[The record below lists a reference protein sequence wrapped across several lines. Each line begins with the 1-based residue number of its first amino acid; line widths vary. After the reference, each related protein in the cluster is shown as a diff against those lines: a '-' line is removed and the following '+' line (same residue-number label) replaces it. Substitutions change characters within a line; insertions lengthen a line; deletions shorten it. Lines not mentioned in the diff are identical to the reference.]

1 MSERL
6 RATYVS
12 EIIDLLDWARCLDR
26 YGPNKCN
33 PVRRLAIGVYQL
45 HQGVDWQGTSSEYES
60 YAAAAIHICAS
71 AESFDI
77 PIEEALSC
85 RVVSDIK
92 FGGGSDALLLYNIS
106 KFTSQI
112 VYATN
117 SSSIRRKN
125 RFDSRVAA
133 NAAAAIVEMLL
144 GKIPPAKREQA
155 IYEAMEIMVGVL

>member
-6 RATYVS
+6 RATYVAG
-12 EIIDLLDWARCLDR
+12 IIDFLDWARCLDR
-26 YGPNKCN
+26 YGPNKCD

-45 HQGVDWQGTSSEYES
+45 HQAIDWQGTSSEYES
-60 YAAAAIHICAS
+60 YAAAAIHIAAS

-77 PIEEALSC
+77 PIEEALSGG
-85 RVVSDIK
+85 VIADIK
-92 FGGGSDALLLYNIS
+92 FGPTSDTVLLYHLS
-106 KFTSQI
+106 KFTAQI

-117 SSSIRRKN
+117 PSSIRRKN

-133 NAAAAIVEMLL
+133 SAAASIIEILL
-144 GKIPPAKREQA
+144 GRIPPAKREQA